1 MILLF
6 CDEQLHV
13 VPQILYGK
21 FAVSWCGR
29 PGIVVKGTQDQEVM
43 SSNSG
48 PGYWTESYSYH
59 NILIV

>member
-29 PGIVVKGTQDQEVM
+29 PGIVVKGTHEQEVM

-48 PGYWTESYSYH
+48 PGY
-59 NILIV
+59 